1 MIERRDH
8 DVEEITPLKINTC
21 DFSLRVGGERIVLGL
36 SSNERLWMSAH
47 SIPLYRNLE
56 KEDIEYLSKFIDD
69 KAMYIGL
76 DIQGIAI
83 VEDDI
88 LEFELRFNDNQF
100 KLGKDEF
107 ETIFLKNIGLQY
119 VYNREIT
126 LSTSLLNK
134 LSSKPALNELYD
146 RISTLHNNLASDIL
160 HET

>member
-1 MIERRDH
+1 
-8 DVEEITPLKINTC
+8 
-21 DFSLRVGGERIVLGL
+21 
-36 SSNERLWMSAH
+36 
-47 SIPLYRNLE
+47 
-56 KEDIEYLSKFIDD
+56 
-69 KAMYIGL
+69 MYIGL

-126 LSTSLLNK
+126 LSTPLLNK
-134 LSSKPALNELYD
+134 LSSKP
-146 RISTLHNNLASDIL
+146 TLIL
-160 HET
+160 KPGIVL